1 MTLNT
6 TSGLRDTFRPVARP
20 QDYLDGDSRGMQGW
34 TAVSWCDE
42 VPAEDDVRRSRQ
54 RLRFEAVEIND
65 PDVAAV
71 LTALDTVLAAG
82 GVVAAQ
88 FTVGGDDATAHWFLS
103 RNRFE
108 EYGLIPCLLSSP
120 ALTEAL
126 PELTDIRL
134 NELDLRESSPLMLD
148 GEVACALTWGG
159 ADGDFEGSAAQAKR
173 LGLGFSKAVVG
184 DRYEEFHVDR
194 TSSAWSSWFRGLLW
208 DQTLIITDLR
218 YKTVLVVCAT
228 DAD

>member
-1 MTLNT
+1 MTLNG
-6 TSGLRDTFRPVARP
+6 TSGQRHIVGPVART
-20 QDYLDGDSRGMQGW
+20 QQHLDGDSRRVEGW
-34 TAVSWCDE
+34 TAVRCCDE
-42 VPAEDDVRRSRQ
+42 VPAEDRLRLSRH

-65 PDVAAV
+65 PDVEAV
-71 LTALDTVLAAG
+71 VTALDALLATG
-82 GVVAAQ
+82 GVVAAK
-88 FTVGGDDATAHWFLS
+88 FIVGGDDDTAHWFLS

-108 EYGLIPCLLSSP
+108 EYGFIHCLLSAP

-126 PELTDIRL
+126 PELRDMRL
-134 NELDLRESSPLMLD
+134 SELGLRESSPLMLD

-159 ADGDFEGSAAQAKR
+159 ACRDFDGSAAQAKR
-173 LGLGFSKAVVG
+173 LGLRFSKAVVG
-184 DRYEEFHVDR
+184 DRYEDFHVDR